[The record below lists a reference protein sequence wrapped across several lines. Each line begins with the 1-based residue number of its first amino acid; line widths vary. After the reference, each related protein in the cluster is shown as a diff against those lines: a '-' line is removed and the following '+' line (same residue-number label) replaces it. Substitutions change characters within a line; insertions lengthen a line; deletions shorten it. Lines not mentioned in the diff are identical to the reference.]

1 MKKNTPFY
9 GAGGDGGG
17 GGLGFRGGGGG
28 GQKLYIVKLPNK
40 YNTYNGIL

>member
-1 MKKNTPFY
+1 M
-9 GAGGDGGG
+9 GQEVMVVVVGW
-17 GGLGFRGGGGG
+17 GLGGVWG